1 MRPAG
6 WRTGQPRGD
15 DAPRG
20 FVVVLGWLGAQD
32 KHLKKYSD
40 LLEEAGF
47 ATGRSI
53 APKSVLFGTR
63 ASQRTYALQVLSATL
78 ADSAPA
84 LPIAFY
90 LFSNGGA
97 FVYRA
102 MLPWLVSDPAFADV
116 RARHRATCFDSAP
129 CYLHPDLGARALSE
143 NVRSPAG
150 KALIRCLFSLF
161 AIVSS
166 GFGSVDLAGEY
177 WRELRDDPLQAPTL
191 YLYSEDDPLCDP
203 QKLALASRAG
213 RLGLGRYGGPPCG
226 LRRGAAQEA
235 RGGRR
240 SGAGRPG
247 GGGSAELA
255 SWPEAVPPPSR
266 HRLAELV
273 AGRRQKRACAEVR
286 EVRWQVSEHVGHLRK
301 HPEEYT
307 AALLG
312 FLRSCTTV

>member
-6 WRTGQPRGD
+6 WRTGQPRGH

-97 FVYRA
+97 
-102 MLPWLVSDPAFADV
+102 L
-116 RARHRATCFDSAP
+116 ARQSWAEIAERGVLRPSHSQWCF
-129 CYLHPDLGARALSE
+129 
-143 NVRSPAG
+143 
-150 KALIRCLFSLF
+150 
-161 AIVSS
+161 
-166 GFGSVDLAGEY
+166 
-177 WRELRDDPLQAPTL
+177 
-191 YLYSEDDPLCDP
+191 
-203 QKLALASRAG
+203 
-213 RLGLGRYGGPPCG
+213 
-226 LRRGAAQEA
+226 
-235 RGGRR
+235 
-240 SGAGRPG
+240 
-247 GGGSAELA
+247 
-255 SWPEAVPPPSR
+255 
-266 HRLAELV
+266 
-273 AGRRQKRACAEVR
+273 
-286 EVRWQVSEHVGHLRK
+286 
-301 HPEEYT
+301 
-307 AALLG
+307 
-312 FLRSCTTV
+312 

>member
-1 MRPAG
+1 MVRWNANTGMRPAG

-143 NVRSPAG
+143 NVRSPVG

-203 QKLALASRAG
+203 QKLAVASRAG
-213 RLGLGRYGGPPCG
+213 RRGIGRYGGPP
-226 LRRGAAQEA
+226 RAE
-235 RGGRR
+235 
-240 SGAGRPG
+240 AGRGVGP
-247 GGGSAELA
+247 
-255 SWPEAVPPPSR
+255 
-266 HRLAELV
+266 H
-273 AGRRQKRACAEVR
+273 RRQEVWRRPAER
-286 EVRWQVSEHVGHLRK
+286 R
-301 HPEEYT
+301 
-307 AALLG
+307 LG
-312 FLRSCTTV
+312 KAG

>member
-90 LFSNGGA
+90 IFSNGGA

-102 MLPWLVSDPAFADV
+102 MLSWLVSDPAFADV

-143 NVRSPAG
+143 NVRSPVG

-191 YLYSEDDPLCDP
+191 YLYSGDDPLCDP

-213 RLGLGRYGGPPCG
+213 RVGIGRYGGSPCG
-226 LRRGAAQEA
+226 PWLAEA
-235 RGGRR
+235 WGRTGGRR
-240 SGAGRPG
+240 RQEVWCRP
-247 GGGSAELA
+247 
-255 SWPEAVPPPSR
+255 
-266 HRLAELV
+266 
-273 AGRRQKRACAEVR
+273 AGRRLGRA
-286 EVRWQVSEHVGHLRK
+286 G
-301 HPEEYT
+301 
-307 AALLG
+307 
-312 FLRSCTTV
+312 

>member
-6 WRTGQPRGD
+6 WRTGQARGEA
-15 DAPRG
+15 APRG
-20 FVVVLGWLGAQD
+20 FVVVLGWFGAQD

-40 LLEEAGF
+40 LLEAAGF
-47 ATGRSI
+47 DTGRCI
-53 APKSVLFGTR
+53 APTSVIFGTR

-78 ADSAPA
+78 TDSAPA

-102 MLPWLVSDPAFADV
+102 MLPLLVSDPAFVEV

-129 CYLHPDLGARALSE
+129 CYMHLDAGARALSE
-143 NVRSPAG
+143 HVRNPVG
-150 KALIRCLFSLF
+150 KALIRCLFSCV

-166 GFGSVDLAGEY
+166 GFGSTDPAGEY
-177 WRELRDDPLQAPTL
+177 WRDLRDDPLQAPTL
-191 YLYSEDDPLCDP
+191 YLFSEDDPLCDP
-203 QKLALASRAG
+203 QKLAATWRTRPVRQAIAAHGWPERRAAYDEAWSGVERSRASGEPASR
-213 RLGLGRYGGPPCG
+213 RLPPCF
-226 LRRGAAQEA
+226 RN
-235 RGGRR
+235 
-240 SGAGRPG
+240 
-247 GGGSAELA
+247 
-255 SWPEAVPPPSR
+255 
-266 HRLAELV
+266 RLAELV
-273 AGRRQKRACAEVR
+273 AARRQKGICAEVR

-312 FLRSCTTV
+312 FLKSCTTA

>member
-90 LFSNGGA
+90 IFSNGGA

-102 MLPWLVSDPAFADV
+102 MLSWLVSDPAFADV

-143 NVRSPAG
+143 NVRSPVG

-213 RLGLGRYGGPPCG
+213 RVGIGRYGGSPCG
-226 LRRGAAQEA
+226 PWLAEA
-235 RGGRR
+235 WGRTGGRR
-240 SGAGRPG
+240 SGAGRPR
-247 GGGSAELA
+247 GGSGELA
-255 SWPEAVPPPSR
+255 SWPEAVPPSSR

-273 AGRRQKRACAEVR
+273 AARRQKRACAKVR
-286 EVRWQVSEHVGHLRK
+286 ELRWQVSEHVGHLRK

>member
-1 MRPAG
+1 M
-6 WRTGQPRGD
+6 
-15 DAPRG
+15 
-20 FVVVLGWLGAQD
+20 VLGWLGAQD

-102 MLPWLVSDPAFADV
+102 MLSWLVSDPAFADV

-143 NVRSPAG
+143 NVRSPVG

-166 GFGSVDLAGEY
+166 GLGGGDLAGEY

-235 RGGRR
+235 GGGRR

-247 GGGSAELA
+247 GGSGELA

-266 HRLAELV
+266 RRLAELV